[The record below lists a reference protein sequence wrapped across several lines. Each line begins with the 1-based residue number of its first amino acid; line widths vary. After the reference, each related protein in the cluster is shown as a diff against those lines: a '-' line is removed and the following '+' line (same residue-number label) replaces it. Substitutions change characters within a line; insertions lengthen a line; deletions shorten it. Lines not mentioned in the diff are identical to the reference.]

1 MIEDPKIK
9 ALLNDISHRAKIKDY
24 LLVIYGEFN
33 QDILVSAV
41 KLIEKKLVLEKKR
54 LLFVYPLL
62 FFFLF
67 RSDYT

>member
-9 ALLNDISHRAKIKDY
+9 ALLNDISLRAKIKDY

-41 KLIEKKLVLEKKR
+41 KLIEKN
-54 LLFVYPLL
+54 
-62 FFFLF
+62 
-67 RSDYT
+67 